1 MPTTTR
7 VARDKQRRKR
17 HLRIRR
23 KVKGTEERPRLVV
36 NKTLKHIYAQVVDD
50 ERGRTIASASTLTKE
65 LRDEVSNPTVD
76 AAQLV
81 GRMVAQRARAAGV
94 EQVVFDRGGYPYH
107 GKIKALADAAREEG
121 LIL

>member
-1 MPTTTR
+1 MSTATK

-23 KVKGTEERPRLVV
+23 KVKGTAQRPRLVV
-36 NKTLKHIYAQVVDD
+36 HKSLNHIYAQVIDD
-50 ERGRTIASASTLTKE
+50 ERGHTMASASTLTKE
-65 LRDEVSNPTVD
+65 LRDEVSSPTVD
-76 AAQLV
+76 AARQV
-81 GRMVAQRARAAGV
+81 GRAVAQRARAAGV

-107 GKIKALADAAREEG
+107 GRIKALADAAREEG